1 MGFFRVLFRFFV
13 FVVVV
18 VFVNCSNL
26 PEEKF
31 SGGRVKKHHLFSPP
45 NFVYKE
51 NMMQKYSE
59 KCCGMNNIIVV
70 MCNTGGATG
79 GKLSVERFLWLSL
92 GGYSECE

>member
-31 SGGRVKKHHLFSPP
+31 SGGKVKKHHLFSPP

-51 NMMQKYSE
+51 N
-59 KCCGMNNIIVV
+59 V
-70 MCNTGGATG
+70 M
-79 GKLSVERFLWLSL
+79 
-92 GGYSECE
+92 